1 MRQEGVL
8 VLHSGLS
15 VRLGRAVPGQGIIF
29 ASYEIFHKGAT
40 KVFQSIQRL
49 AGSDASDRYC
59 SSGA

>member
-1 MRQEGVL
+1 
-8 VLHSGLS
+8 
-15 VRLGRAVPGQGIIF
+15 VPGQGIIF